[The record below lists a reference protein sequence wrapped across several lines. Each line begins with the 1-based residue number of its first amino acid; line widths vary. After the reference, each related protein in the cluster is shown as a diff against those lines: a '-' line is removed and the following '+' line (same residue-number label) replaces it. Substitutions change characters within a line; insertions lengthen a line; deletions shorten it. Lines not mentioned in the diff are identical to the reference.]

1 MSAMSSVDPGKEAV
15 EEVQE
20 DGPEHFECDFCGET
34 VPRVRRIALDRDYDR
49 LQQPHPVQFG
59 CDRCSEEKER
69 RRLDPV
75 DG

>member
-1 MSAMSSVDPGKEAV
+1 MSTMSGADAI
-15 EEVQE
+15 EEE
-20 DGPEHFECDFCGET
+20 LEGGPEHFECDFCGET

-49 LQQPHPVQFG
+49 LQKPHPVQFG

>member
-1 MSAMSSVDPGKEAV
+1 MSVMSSGDPI
-15 EEVQE
+15 EEGQE
-20 DGPEHFECDFCGET
+20 DGPEHFVCDFCGET

-49 LQQPHPVQFG
+49 LQKPHPVQFG

-69 RRLDPV
+69 RRLDLA

>member
-1 MSAMSSVDPGKEAV
+1 MGAMNEA
-15 EEVQE
+15 ETNDAPSESGSE
-20 DGPEHFECDFCGET
+20 RFECDFCGEQ

-49 LQQPHPVQFG
+49 LQKPHPVQYA

-69 RRLDPV
+69 QRLEHA